1 YGELQ
6 ARYAQLVDETVR
18 RGQAVMEERR
28 RQLEQEILATLEA
41 ARKAQAQG
49 EAQVATELSRL
60 QHLKEKLHALLDL
73 AGS

>member
-1 YGELQ
+1 
-6 ARYAQLVDETVR
+6 
-18 RGQAVMEERR
+18 MEERR